1 MKAIIIGLG
10 VQGKKRKKILGKKY
24 ICSVDTNGNGDYTNI
39 KEVPLN
45 LYDTVFIC
53 TPDSKKI
60 DLIRYCLKKQKKCFG
75 RKTFSIKK

>member
-10 VQGKKRKKILGKKY
+10 VQGKKEKNTRKKY
-24 ICSVDTNGNGDYTNI
+24 VCSVDINGNGDYKNI

-60 DLIRYCLKKQKKCFG
+60 DLIRYCLKNKKCF
-75 RKTFSIKK
+75 S